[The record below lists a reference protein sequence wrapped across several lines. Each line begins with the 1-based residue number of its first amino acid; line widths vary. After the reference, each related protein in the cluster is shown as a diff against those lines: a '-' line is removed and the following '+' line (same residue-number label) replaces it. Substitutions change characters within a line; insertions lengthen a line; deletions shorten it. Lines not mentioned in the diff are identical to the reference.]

1 MPHARQIVSTDQA
14 PKAIGPYSQA
24 QRFGPFVYTAG
35 QLGLDPATG
44 AIVPG
49 GIEAETRQ
57 VWANLAAV
65 LAAAGSSVAQV
76 IKTTVFMTDLSEFA
90 AMNAVYAEQFTGD
103 FPARS
108 TVQVAALPKGGRV
121 EIEVIAV
128 ME

>member
-1 MPHARQIVSTDQA
+1 MPHARQIVATDSA
-14 PKAIGPYSQA
+14 PQAIGPYSQA

-35 QLGLDPATG
+35 QVAIDPATG

-65 LAAAGSSVAQV
+65 LAAAGSSVGQI
-76 IKTTVFMTDLSEFA
+76 IKTTVYMTDLSEFA
-90 AMNAVYAEQFTGD
+90 QMNAIYAQMFSGN

-128 ME
+128 TE

>member
-1 MPHARQIVSTDQA
+1 MSHARQIVSTDQA
-14 PKAIGPYSQA
+14 PAAIGPYSQA

-35 QLGLDPATG
+35 QIGLDPATG
-44 AIVPG
+44 ALVSG

-65 LAAAGSSVAQV
+65 LAAAGSSVGQI
-76 IKTTVFMTDLSEFA
+76 IKSTVFMTDLSEFA
-90 AMNAVYAEQFTGD
+90 QMNAIYAEQFSGN